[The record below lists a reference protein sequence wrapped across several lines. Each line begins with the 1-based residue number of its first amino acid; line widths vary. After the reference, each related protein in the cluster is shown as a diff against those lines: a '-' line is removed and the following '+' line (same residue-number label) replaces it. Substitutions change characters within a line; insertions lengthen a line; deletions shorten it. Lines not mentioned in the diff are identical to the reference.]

1 MNIFSVRFLIFLIIS
16 LCLYYT
22 AARRKQWVLILAAN
36 LVFYGFSG
44 LGNLIFIA
52 ATTFS
57 TWLGAR
63 LMESFEGKS
72 KAERKA
78 AESKEDKQR
87 IKKLWLLRKRLVLAA
102 VLVLNFGI
110 LGVLKYTGDILSLLG
125 LGGPDGGLSASGGAS
140 ALILPLGISFYTFQ
154 STGYL
159 IDIYGAKYEAE
170 KSLPRYAAFVSF
182 FPQLIQGPINRFD
195 ELKTTLFTT
204 HRLSTGVVR
213 HALSRFAF
221 GALKKFAVADLLSGS
236 VSAILDSTDTSL
248 HGMTVAAGILM
259 YGIQQYTDF
268 SGGIDMV
275 LAVAELF
282 GIKMRENFRQPYFSI
297 SIGDFWRRWHISLG
311 AWMRDYV
318 FYPFALTK
326 PMQRLGK
333 HGKSEFG
340 KHFFKVLP
348 ACIANILVFFLVG
361 LWHGAQ
367 LHYILWG
374 LYNGILIA
382 LSDVLSPVFT
392 RFIGFLKI
400 NSQSAGMYI
409 FRVIR
414 TFALVHIGWYFDRI
428 YDFEMMKVFLKNTVF
443 NFDPAASIPELH
455 ALVSGKL
462 TKWTVPIIVIS
473 YAITA
478 LVSIFKEKEMDVYKM
493 LYNRGV
499 VFRWVLYLM
508 IFHLIQL
515 ALIYGTATESFMYAF
530 F

>member
-1 MNIFSVRFLIFLIIS
+1 MNIFTVRFLIFLIIT
-16 LCLYYT
+16 LFLYYT
-22 AARRKQWVLILAAN
+22 AARRKQWLLILAAN
-36 LVFYGFSG
+36 LVFYAFSG
-44 LGNLIFIA
+44 YVNLIFIVI
-52 ATTFS
+52 TTVS
-57 TWLGAR
+57 TWSGAR
-63 LMESFEGKS
+63 FMEVFES
-72 KAERKA
+72 RSRAARNA
-78 AESKEDKQR
+78 AETKDEKQK
-87 IKKLWLLRKRLVLAA
+87 IKKLWIFRKRVLLAA

-110 LGVLKYTGDILSLLG
+110 LGTLKYTGNILAALG
-125 LGGPDGGLSASGGAS
+125 LNGPDGALSALGNAS
-140 ALILPLGISFYTFQ
+140 SLILPLGISFYTFQ

-182 FPQLIQGPINRFD
+182 FPQLIQGPINRYD
-195 ELKTTLFTT
+195 EMKSSLFAT
-204 HRLSTGVVR
+204 HRFSAGVAR
-213 HALSRFAF
+213 HAFIRFAF

-236 VSAILDSTDTSL
+236 VSAILDSADTSL
-248 HGMTVAAGILM
+248 HGMTIAAGILM

-275 LAVAELF
+275 IAVAELF
-282 GIKMRENFRQPYFSI
+282 GIRMKENFRQPYFSI

-326 PMQRLGK
+326 PMQKLGK
-333 HGKSEFG
+333 LGKGEFG
-340 KHFFKVLP
+340 KHLFKVLP
-348 ACIANILVFFLVG
+348 ACLANILVFFLVG
-361 LWHGAQ
+361 LWHGAE

-374 LYNGILIA
+374 LYNSILIA

-392 RFIGFLKI
+392 RFIAFLKI
-400 NSQSAGMYI
+400 NAESVGMYI

-428 YDFEMMKVFLKNTVF
+428 YDFGVMKAFFKNTVF
-443 NFDPAASIPELH
+443 QFDPLTSASELH
-455 ALVSGKL
+455 ALLSGKL

-473 YAITA
+473 YTITA
-478 LVSIFKEKEMDVYKM
+478 LVSVFKEKDMDVYKM
-493 LYNRGV
+493 LYNRSM
-499 VFRWVLYLM
+499 VFRWVFYLL